1 MLYVIFKKELY
12 MKKLIAVMAL
22 GFSGAA
28 FSAGFV
34 SVDVDKV
41 NGLAGS
47 KDSVAQYVRAGTTI
61 GDYSLGLQSRTAR
74 LDGGGMLN
82 SLELTT
88 SHKSVSFMGVTPFAG
103 MGYDNGLNAASKS
116 AFQYGLFGATT
127 GAQVG
132 PGYALLGVKSR
143 AGTTQ
148 DGPRTKQ
155 TVAFTT
161 YSIPVTKT
169 VSVNLNAS
177 RSYETIKETAY
188 GLGLAFKF

>member
-1 MLYVIFKKELY
+1 
-12 MKKLIAVMAL
+12 MKKIIAVMAL

-41 NGLAGS
+41 NGLAGG
-47 KDSVAQYVRAGTTI
+47 KDSVAQYVRAGTAF

-88 SHKSVSFMGVTPFAG
+88 AHKSIKVAGISPFVGV
-103 MGYDNGLNAASKS
+103 GYDNGLNAGKNGS
-116 AFQYGLFGATT
+116 FQYGLLGATT
-127 GAQVG
+127 GFAVG
-132 PGYALLGVKSR
+132 PGNLLLGAKTRV
-143 AGTTQ
+143 GTTE

-155 TVAFTT
+155 TLAFTT

-177 RSYETIKETAY
+177 RSYETIKETAFGV
-188 GLGLAFKF
+188 GLGFRF

>member
-1 MLYVIFKKELY
+1 

-22 GFSGAA
+22 GFSSAV
-28 FSAGFV
+28 FSAGWV

-41 NGLAGS
+41 NGLAGG
-47 KDSVAQYVRAGTTI
+47 KDSTAQYIRAGTTL
-61 GDYSLGLQSRTAR
+61 GDYGIGLQSRTAR
-74 LDGGGMLN
+74 VDGGGMFN
-82 SLELTT
+82 SLEVTT
-88 SHKSVSFMGVTPFAG
+88 SHKAVAFMGLTPFVG
-103 MGYDNGLNAASKS
+103 VGYDNGLNAARNG

-127 GAQVG
+127 GMQVG
-132 PGYALLGVKSR
+132 PGHALLGVKSR
-143 AGTTQ
+143 AGTTE

-169 VSVNLNAS
+169 VSLNLNAS

-188 GLGLAFKF
+188 GVGLGFKF